1 MAYDA
6 QGRYIPDQMGM
17 AGPQGQLTN
26 QGGFFNTQ
34 LPQQPMGAMPAG
46 NTQLNIPNAPTSG
59 LSTGQ
64 VAGGLALGG
73 LLGGNLD
80 FGNLLKATGNYYGS
94 EQGIQAV
101 YGAGQAGLGMAEQMG
116 QRAADTAQF
125 KPYTVTTGLGRAAT
139 TPQGG
144 YTLELSPQQQALQAQ
159 LMGQAQNLFGQVGQ
173 DPAAQQAALYEQI
186 RATQMPEEE
195 RQRLALQESLFASGR
210 GGLQTAQY
218 GGSPE
223 QFAYEKARQEA
234 MAGASLA
241 ARQQALAEQQQAL
254 QGATGLLNAGYS
266 PQQQALQALGYGTD
280 IANLAGTAGRSAAS
294 LQGQLGQAGLE
305 SYMQGTQLAT
315 NLQQQQMQ
323 NLLSAALGTGTQG
336 GGVLGGVT
344 NALGGAA
351 NNLTNSVGGWLS
363 SLFTPSSSSQG
374 VNNVGNY
381 LANYVAPSNS
391 MLGMTTGTN
400 VNNTGGYLS
409 QLTAPSSSMLGVTA
423 GSGGF
428 SDFDGDGVD
437 DQLDAYPYDRTRS

>member
-6 QGRYIPDQMGM
+6 MGNYIPDQMGM

-34 LPQQPMGAMPAG
+34 LPQQPTGAMPAG
-46 NTQLNIPNAPTSG
+46 NTQLNIPNAPSSG

-80 FGNLLKATGNYYGS
+80 LGNLLKTTGNYYGS
-94 EQGIQAV
+94 EQGIQAA
-101 YGAGQAGLGMAEQMG
+101 YGAGQASLGMAEQMG
-116 QRAADTAQF
+116 QRAAETAQF

-139 TPQGG
+139 TPEGG

-159 LMGQAQNLFGQVGQ
+159 LMGQAQSLFGQVGQ

-186 RATQMPEEE
+186 RATQLPEEE
-195 RQRLALQESLFASGR
+195 RQRLAMQESLFASGR

-234 MAGASLA
+234 MANASLA

-266 PQQQALQALGYGTD
+266 PQQQALQALGVGTD

-323 NLLSAALGTGTQG
+323 NLLSAALGTGTEGSGLIG
-336 GGVLGGVT
+336 GLGTALGMGDAKTPDWLKSVGDYFG
-344 NALGGAA
+344 LGGASGSA
-351 NNLTNSVGGWLS
+351 DVAAAGGLFA
-363 SLFTPSSSSQG
+363 SLFGGNKNTTAAPQQTQTGSQSSAAINPLTGKPYYTST
-374 VNNVGNY
+374 
-381 LANYVAPSNS
+381 
-391 MLGMTTGTN
+391 LG
-400 VNNTGGYLS
+400 GGI
-409 QLTAPSSSMLGVTA
+409 
-423 GSGGF
+423 
-428 SDFDGDGVD
+428 
-437 DQLDAYPYDRTRS
+437 

>member
-6 QGRYIPDQMGM
+6 MGRYIPDQMGM

-34 LPQQPMGAMPAG
+34 LPQQPTGSMPAG
-46 NTQLNIPNAPTSG
+46 NTQLNIPNAPTGG

-73 LLGGNLD
+73 MLGGNLD
-80 FGNLLKATGNYYGS
+80 FGNLLKTAGNYYGS
-94 EQGIQAV
+94 EQGIQAA

-186 RATQMPEEE
+186 RAAQLPEEE
-195 RQRLALQESLFASGR
+195 RQRLAMQENLFASGR

-241 ARQQALAEQQQAL
+241 ARQQAMAEQQQAL

-280 IANLAGTAGRSAAS
+280 IANLAGTAGRSAAT
-294 LQGQLGQAGLE
+294 LQGQLGQSGLQ

-323 NLLSAALGTGTQG
+323 NLLSAALGTGTEGSGLIG
-336 GGVLGGVT
+336 GLGTALGMGDAKTPDWLKSVGDYFGLGGDSKQT
-344 NALGGAA
+344 DYG
-351 NNLTNSVGGWLS
+351 NLLSQIGNVFGTPEQGFTPTYASDNWVGGSGFLS
-363 SLFTPSSSSQG
+363 SLFNDANSYNAQPEPATTADAIDISKYLTPA
-374 VNNVGNY
+374 Y
-381 LANYVAPSNS
+381 
-391 MLGMTTGTN
+391 
-400 VNNTGGYLS
+400 GG
-409 QLTAPSSSMLGVTA
+409 GI
-423 GSGGF
+423 
-428 SDFDGDGVD
+428 
-437 DQLDAYPYDRTRS
+437 

>member
-1 MAYDA
+1 
-6 QGRYIPDQMGM
+6 M
-17 AGPQGQLTN
+17 AGFMDFLTGN
-26 QGGFFNTQ
+26 QDT
-34 LPQQPMGAMPAG
+34 
-46 NTQLNIPNAPTSG
+46 I
-59 LSTGQ
+59 TG
-64 VAGGLALGG
+64 ALGG
-73 LLGGNLD
+73 LGS
-80 FGNLLKATGNYYGS
+80 YYLSQENIKGAQASGEQARMLS
-94 EQGIQAV
+94 EQ
-101 YGAGQAGLGMAEQMG
+101 AGQQA
-116 QRAADTAQF
+116 RDYSTF
-125 KPYTVTTGLGRAAT
+125 KPYTVTSGLANVGT
-139 TPQGG
+139 TAEGG
-144 YTLELSPQQQALQAQ
+144 FGVNLSPQQQAFQNQ

-173 DPAAQQAALYEQI
+173 DPAAQQAAIYEQI

-195 RQRLALQESLFASGR
+195 RQRLAMQENLFASGR

-241 ARQQALAEQQQAL
+241 ARQQAMAEQQQAL
-254 QGATGLLNAGYS
+254 AGASGLLSAGYS
-266 PQQQALQALGYGTD
+266 PQQQALNALGAGTD
-280 IANLAGTAGRSAAS
+280 IANLAGTAGRSAAT
-294 LQGQLGQAGLE
+294 LQGQLGQSGL
-305 SYMQGTQLAT
+305 QGYLQGADLA
-315 NLQQQQMQ
+315 NRLQIAQQQ
-323 NLLSAALGTGTQG
+323 ALMSNAIGTGTQG

-344 NALGGAA
+344 NALGGVA

-437 DQLDAYPYDRTRS
+437 DQIDAYPYDPTRS